1 MMRGDWRQEIGDGSK
16 VSVDSINLKMQQHHS
31 STSETGIRVSRTV
44 CRSMA
49 NTCETTMDESGI
61 SHLPIRIQRKITMRN
76 LKIKGFKLP
85 GFTILEQ
92 IIVLALTT
100 IIVLIGF
107 TAVLNFKQLIANV
120 RDNAQK
126 DRSVYLLQLA
136 LENDFRDAES
146 IGWDDGLSLE
156 KTTGTVRY
164 EFENSYVI
172 RQTTEVT
179 DTFHLAAS
187 EVTLSKVEG
196 NEALVETI
204 AFNLTDQIQTYKMSF
219 FKEYPDYKIR
229 EEMEDGN

>member
-1 MMRGDWRQEIGDGSK
+1 MKRGDNCQLPEASDEPQRSIFIPRLRQK
-16 VSVDSINLKMQQHHS
+16 VIYL
-31 STSETGIRVSRTV
+31 
-44 CRSMA
+44 
-49 NTCETTMDESGI
+49 
-61 SHLPIRIQRKITMRN
+61 
-76 LKIKGFKLP
+76 KLP

-100 IIVLIGF
+100 ILVLIGF
-107 TAVLNFKQLIANV
+107 TAVLNFQQLIAKV

-146 IGWDDGLSLE
+146 IGWDEGLSLE
-156 KTTGTVRY
+156 KTTGTVKY
-164 EFENSYVI
+164 EFENLYLV

-179 DTFHLAAS
+179 DTFHFATS

-204 AFNLTDQIQTYKMSF
+204 AFNLTDPIQTYKMSF

-229 EEMEDGN
+229 EEMADGN